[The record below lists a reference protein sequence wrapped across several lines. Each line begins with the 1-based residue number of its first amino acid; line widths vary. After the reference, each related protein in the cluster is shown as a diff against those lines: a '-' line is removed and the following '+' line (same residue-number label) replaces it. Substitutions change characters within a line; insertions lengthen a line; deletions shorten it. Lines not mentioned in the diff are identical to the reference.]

1 MATDSKSNIG
11 GKRGSD
17 KRDGVVDK
25 LMEELTDNEI
35 DEIFERARQIVK
47 PMIKEEGNKRE
58 GERRNSKL
66 QNGLILSRIAIG

>member
-47 PMIKEEGNKRE
+47 PMIKEEATN
-58 GERRNSKL
+58 ERVSEE
-66 QNGLILSRIAIG
+66 ILNFKMD